1 MSIRI
6 AGIITESVVDGP
18 GLRLVL
24 FCQGCYHNCPG
35 CHNPDT
41 HDLSGGTEVKQEQ
54 VMKLIDEAPLIRGV
68 TFSGGEPMLQA
79 EQLLTIARYVK
90 FVKNYDL
97 VTFTGFVYED
107 LLRIAEENNAVREL
121 LQLTDWLIDGP
132 YLEKERDLS
141 IAFRGSR
148 NQRIVDVQRSIVEKQ
163 TVTVEF

>member
-97 VTFTGFVYED
+97 VTFT
-107 LLRIAEENNAVREL
+107 ANC
-121 LQLTDWLIDGP
+121 
-132 YLEKERDLS
+132 
-141 IAFRGSR
+141 RG
-148 NQRIVDVQRSIVEKQ
+148 E
-163 TVTVEF
+163 

>member
-18 GLRLVL
+18 GLRLVI

-41 HDLSGGTEVKQEQ
+41 HDFYGGTDVKPEQ
-54 VMKLIDEAPLIRGV
+54 LLRLIDEAPLIRGV

-79 EQLLTIARYVK
+79 EQLLEVARYVK
-90 FVKNYDL
+90 FIKKYDL
-97 VTFTGFVYED
+97 VTYTGFVYED
-107 LLRIAEENNAVREL
+107 LLRIAEENTAVSEL

-132 YLEKERDLS
+132 YIEKERDIS

-148 NQRIVDVQRSIVEKQ
+148 NQRIIDVQRSAVEKS
-163 TVTVEF
+163 TVVVEF